1 MTVRIAAMR
10 ILVLEDEPHWQQR
23 IREIADASD
32 RCEIV
37 AVCANLLEGLR
48 AIKSVEFDVMVVDLG
63 LPDGSGIEAVRAA
76 RRSAP
81 SADILVAT
89 VFDDERSVV
98 SAICAGATGYIV
110 KDSSPDEWVSAMTE
124 LRAGHSPISP
134 KVARHILRR
143 VQEPAR
149 YRRDDGQREEN
160 LLLPRSP
167 APEEASL
174 LSSREMEV
182 LRLVAKGFS
191 LVEVARI
198 LHVAHTTT
206 RTHAKNIYAKLEVN
220 SRGEAVF
227 EATRMGLL

>member
-98 SAICAGATGYIV
+98 SAICAGER
-110 KDSSPDEWVSAMTE
+110 P
-124 LRAGHSPISP
+124 
-134 KVARHILRR
+134 
-143 VQEPAR
+143 
-149 YRRDDGQREEN
+149 
-160 LLLPRSP
+160 SP
-167 APEEASL
+167 ASI
-174 LSSREMEV
+174 R
-182 LRLVAKGFS
+182 K
-191 LVEVARI
+191 
-198 LHVAHTTT
+198 
-206 RTHAKNIYAKLEVN
+206 
-220 SRGEAVF
+220 
-227 EATRMGLL
+227 